1 MILRRTY
8 IDTPL
13 AINRIVPLTDE
24 TFHYLFRVLR
34 CRDGDKLIA
43 FNGDGNDYLSELR
56 QSTRKTA
63 ELHILQCQVNGNE
76 SPLQTTLL
84 QGLCKGER
92 MDNALQKAVEL
103 GVKHIY
109 PVITDYCAVKLDTT
123 RQQKKHRHWQAII
136 TASCAQSERAIVPT
150 LQPIQPLADALHKL
164 PKGYGWVLHAR
175 NTDTPM
181 APYPAQ
187 LDKLHILIG
196 PEGGLSANDLRLAQK
211 ANLHRLTLG
220 KRILRTETATV
231 TALSLAQYLWGDY
244 HVK

>member
-1 MILRRTY
+1 MTVRRTY

-13 AINRIVPLTDE
+13 AINCVIPVTDE
-24 TFHYLFRVLR
+24 TFHYLLRVLR
-34 CRDGDKLIA
+34 CRDGDKLIV
-43 FNGDGNDYLSELR
+43 FNGDGHDYLSKLR
-56 QSTRKTA
+56 QTGKKTA
-63 ELHILQCQVNGNE
+63 ELHILQRQANDNE
-76 SPLQTTLL
+76 SPLQITLL

-150 LQPIQPLADALHKL
+150 LYPIQSLADALDKL

-175 NTDTPM
+175 DTNTPIT
-181 APYPAQ
+181 PYPAQ
-187 LDKLHILIG
+187 LDKLPILIG
-196 PEGGLSANDLRLAQK
+196 PEGGLSANDLLLAK
-211 ANLHRLTLG
+211 NANLQRLTLG

-231 TALSLAQYLWGDY
+231 TALSLAQHLWGDY